1 MALSRKLSR
10 PLFIPPALHSRPI
23 QNIILFAFCL
33 ILLSVI
39 LFNLREPEKGPLLP
53 YQIYPQTNDS
63 TQHTVTEFLPASIR
77 PETDSVGQ
85 LCDSF
90 PRHVLS
96 RIQPVLKTGHGDD
109 KERLNAQMDSTSACF
124 TPDELIVFSDLDEE
138 IRDHHAIDIL
148 AHLPSSHYNATAFK
162 MWEEY
167 LAQKEMQ
174 TKGTLDTEAQE
185 KHINGWALDKFK
197 FLPMMERAWAMKPDR
212 DFYVFYE
219 TDTYI
224 FWDNLFR
231 FLQLYDPDANIYMG
245 SPSPGRRDPKRGD
258 QGTLFAN
265 GGPGYVISRGAMKTM
280 LQRTAGSHGQYI
292 DGPLSMKFSHLNND
306 EECCGDSVL
315 GWVLWEL
322 GIPMHGHWPMFSDYG
337 LHEIPFNDQHWCQP
351 LISLHKTSP
360 KDMVD
365 LFRWEFSQHKTQRP
379 LLYSDVWEFHKPGT
393 VPMREDWDGGRF
405 DAFDPPPEEVVESSE
420 QCSRACAEDPS
431 CLQWKWEGRDRK
443 KCNLLGSLQH
453 GRERKEEKEGND
465 KETWVDFT
473 SGWVEEHIREWK
485 EKQDCS
491 NIKWLGASIERKL

>member
-1 MALSRKLSR
+1 MALLRKLSR
-10 PLFIPPALHSRPI
+10 PLFLPPVLHSRPL
-23 QNIILFAFCL
+23 QNIILIASCL
-33 ILLSVI
+33 ILLIFFLYS
-39 LFNLREPEKGPLLP
+39 LREPEPTQLLP

-63 TQHTVTEFLPASIR
+63 IHHTVTEFLPASV
-77 PETDSVGQ
+77 ETGKDSTRE

-90 PRHVLS
+90 PKHVLS
-96 RIQPVLKTGHGDD
+96 RIQPVLKTGHGDN
-109 KERLNAQMDSTSACF
+109 KEKLNAQMDSTSACF
-124 TPDELIVFSDLDEE
+124 TPDELIIFSDLDEK

-148 AHLPSSHYNATAFK
+148 AHLPSAHYNATTFK

-174 TKGTLDTEAQE
+174 ANGVLDTAAQV

-197 FLPMMERAWAMKPDR
+197 FLPMMERAWAMKPNR

-231 FLQLYDPDANIYMG
+231 FLQTYNPDANVYIG

-265 GGPGYVISRGAMKTM
+265 GGPGYVISRGAMKTL
-280 LQRTAGSHGQYI
+280 LQRTTGPYGQYT
-292 DGPLSMKFSHLNND
+292 DDPLSVKFSYLNHD
-306 EECCGDSVL
+306 DECCGDSVL

-337 LHEIPFNDQHWCQP
+337 LHDIPFNDQHWCQP
-351 LISLHKTSP
+351 LITLHKTSP

-365 LFRWEFSQHKTQRP
+365 LFTWEFSQRKSQRP
-379 LLYSDVWEFHKPGT
+379 LLFSDVWEFHKPGT
-393 VPMREDWDGGRF
+393 VPSRENWDGGRF
-405 DAFDPPPEEVVESSE
+405 DAFEPPAEVVIESSE
-420 QCSRACAEDPS
+420 QCSSACSDDVG

-443 KCNLLGSLQH
+443 KCTLLRSLQH
-453 GRERKEEKEGND
+453 GRARKAEKGDGDE
-465 KETWVDFT
+465 ETWVDYT
-473 SGWVEEHIREWK
+473 SGWVEEHIREWRK
-485 EKQDCS
+485 TQDCS
-491 NIKWLGASIERKL
+491 IVKWVGASVERKF